1 MNFCKTPAAI
11 LFFLLFI
18 PFTWAQN
25 SLLTDISE
33 QKLKDHVYFLASDS
47 LQGRGFG
54 TEVPGID
61 IAADYIQNTIS
72 AMNLNSPGAGYFQPF
87 SMYSVQPDRQNSF
100 LKVFNKNWKEKQ
112 HIQNFIALNQN
123 TETMEFEG
131 ELVFAGFGWKDSVS
145 GYNDFEDID
154 IKEKVVLYSAGTP
167 ESFLGGYSGQWNN
180 PQERQ
185 KTEEIFR
192 AGASAI
198 ILVTSIQDEENK
210 TYNQLVQWNTRQRF
224 SADSPYGHEKNSPL
238 ILVSPEAAEKLIG
251 KKKKWKQLLNS
262 VAENETPETFA
273 IKNNQVH
280 FRSVLIS
287 ETIKSRNVVGII
299 EGSDP
304 ELRNECVL
312 FMAHYDHLGMND
324 KGEIFNGADDNA
336 SGVATL
342 LEIARVFTEL
352 KPKRSIVFLWPTAEE
367 VGLIG
372 SEYYS
377 KNPVFPLENTVA
389 CINLDM
395 VGRVYEERDSV
406 WDNSPKPA
414 KDFDGIYALVN
425 NYDPEL
431 KEITDDACS
440 ELGLIP
446 DYSLPSRFFHTS
458 DHYHFHRNKVPVLN
472 LSTGYTADYHRITDE
487 AWRIRPDKMKR
498 VAELCVRV
506 ALELANR

>member
-1 MNFCKTPAAI
+1 MNFRKTPGAI

-25 SLLTDISE
+25 RLVTDISE

-54 TEVPGID
+54 TEVPGMD
-61 IAADYIQNTIS
+61 IAAEYIKNTIS
-72 AMNLNSPGAGYFQPF
+72 AMKLNSPGSGYFQPF

-100 LKVFNKNWKEKQ
+100 LKVLNKNGKKKKQ
-112 HIQNFIALNQN
+112 IKDFIALNQN
-123 TETMEFEG
+123 TEIMEFEG
-131 ELVFAGFGWKDSVS
+131 ELIFAGFGWKDLES

-154 IKEKVVLYSAGTP
+154 IKGKVVLYSAGTP
-167 ESFLGGYSGQWNN
+167 ESFRGGYSHQWNN

-185 KTEEIFR
+185 KTEAIFK

-210 TYNQLVQWNTRQRF
+210 TYNQLARWYNRQKFSLDSPVQHENTR
-224 SADSPYGHEKNSPL
+224 L
-238 ILVSPEAAEKLIG
+238 IIVTPDVAGSLIG
-251 KKKKWKQLLNS
+251 KKRKWNQLLNS
-262 VAENETPETFA
+262 IAENEKPKMHSV
-273 IKNNQVH
+273 KNNRVH
-280 FRSVLIS
+280 LHSRLNS
-287 ETIKSRNVVGII
+287 ETIKSRNVIGII

-304 ELRNECVL
+304 ELKNECVL

-342 LEIARVFTEL
+342 LEIARVFKEL
-352 KPKRSIVFLWPTAEE
+352 NPKRSIVFLWPTAEE

-395 VGRVYEERDSV
+395 VGRVYEARDSV
-406 WDNSPKPA
+406 MDNSPKPA
-414 KDFDGIYALVN
+414 KDFEGIYALVN
-425 NYDPEL
+425 NYNPEL
-431 KEITDDACS
+431 KEITDRICS

-446 DYSLPSRFFHTS
+446 DYSLPGRFFHTS

-472 LSTGYTADYHRITDE
+472 LSTGYTADYHRVTDE

>member
-1 MNFCKTPAAI
+1 MNFFKTPGVI
-11 LFFLLFI
+11 LFFLLLI

-33 QKLKDHVYFLASDS
+33 QQLKDHVFFLASDS

-61 IAADYIQNTIS
+61 IAADYIKNTIA
-72 AMNLNSPGAGYFQPF
+72 AMKLNSPGLGYFQPF
-87 SMYSVQPDRQNSF
+87 PMYSVRPDRLDSF
-100 LKVFNKNWKEKQ
+100 LKVFNKNGKKKQ

-123 TETMEFEG
+123 TGTIEFEG
-131 ELVFAGFGWKDSVS
+131 ELVFAGFGWKDLES
-145 GYNDFEDID
+145 GYNDFKDID
-154 IKEKVVLYSAGTP
+154 VKGKVVLYSAGTP
-167 ESFLGGYSGQWNN
+167 QSYRSGYSGQWNN
-180 PQERQ
+180 PQER
-185 KTEEIFR
+185 KKMEEIFR
-192 AGASAI
+192 AGARAI

-210 TYNQLVQWNTRQRF
+210 TYNQLAYWNNRQKFSLQSPVQHENTM
-224 SADSPYGHEKNSPL
+224 L
-238 ILVSPEAAEKLIG
+238 IMVTPDVAEALIG

-262 VAENETPETFA
+262 IAKNETPETFA

-287 ETIKSRNVVGII
+287 ETIKSRNVIGII

-304 ELRNECVL
+304 ELKNECVL
-312 FMAHYDHLGMND
+312 FMAHYDHMGMND

-377 KNPVFPLENTVA
+377 NNPVFPLENTVA

-395 VGRVYEERDSV
+395 VGRVYEARDSV
-406 WDNSPKPA
+406 WDNSSKPA

-425 NYDPEL
+425 NYDPQL
-431 KEITDDACS
+431 KEITDEACS

-446 DYSLPSRFFHTS
+446 DYSLPARFFRSS
-458 DHYHFHRNKVPVLN
+458 DHFHFHRNKVPVLN
-472 LSTGYTADYHRITDE
+472 LSTGYTADYHRVTDE